1 MSNCCPHVTKSTGHI
16 NDEEWNRI
24 VSNPFCDTCQEQGI
38 NFWLCL
44 HPGCHAIG
52 CSDADGGILALCLN
66 SIHIL
71 EIRSLVFDKYIHL
84 VCKNSLV
91 FFLGQDHSTEHYN
104 EHPTHSIQ
112 VSFKLIFGKLKFGI
126 SLSIKE

>member
-52 CSDADGGILALCLN
+52 CSDADGGMLALCLKF
-66 SIHIL
+66 IHIF
-71 EIRSLVFDKYIHL
+71 EIRKFVIRQLACIL
-84 VCKNSLV
+84 PRAGLN
-91 FFLGQDHSTEHYN
+91 FFSVPRRN
-104 EHPTHSIQ
+104 CN
-112 VSFKLIFGKLKFGI
+112 
-126 SLSIKE
+126 